1 MSLNS
6 PPYLTHFWC
15 SVGLNIRWYTEWI
28 YLWILC
34 QFMKIYWKNIPLD
47 IIPFMIC
54 TCDPI
59 VEPFWIWIV
68 TFLRG
73 FSYSGGSRHILLN
86 CNGQLLGLAQICL
99 NSEDCFD
106 YFFDIPLFY
115 FNFAIQLWC
124 QHGGTVFQ
132 ATALHRE
139 EEKVEI
145 LPQFRI
151 NSPDSNYSLMEET
164 IRLNLDMMTYRLATI
179 MYQGNYL

>member
-145 LPQFRI
+145 LPNLESILRI
-151 NSPDSNYSLMEET
+151 QIIHWWKKPFDWTWTWWLT
-164 IRLNLDMMTYRLATI
+164 DWQL